1 MMNRFHMVATLTF
14 WATLSL
20 VVAGGLVR
28 ATGAGLGCPDWP
40 TCWGCWLPP
49 MDLSDIPSQV
59 DKAGNPYYLDKLDRK
74 QYLSKY
80 DSTKMWIEYLNRVLG
95 VLIGIFIIATFVTS
109 LPLRKSRPRLF
120 YGSLTALL
128 MVIFQ
133 GWLGSIV
140 VESELMPGMIT
151 LHMLLAMILLS
162 LLISLQAWSSPKPKG
177 TILSGTRILYGLIIL
192 QVILGTQ
199 VREKVDEFT
208 KEPEGIAREN
218 WLDHAGL
225 VDHLHRPLSLLVL
238 GLSAWIFWSA
248 RKRSENN
255 SLPTWILGC
264 VLGQIL
270 LGIVLAYAGLPPW
283 SQTAHLVLGAGLLCL
298 VYRAGW
304 HPIDTFRHG

>member
-1 MMNRFHMVATLTF
+1 MNRFHKVATLTF
-14 WATLSL
+14 WATLGL

-49 MDLSDIPSQV
+49 TELSDIPSQL
-59 DKAGNPYYLDKLDRK
+59 DDFGNAYYLDKLDRK
-74 QYLSKY
+74 QYLSKF
-80 DSTKMWIEYLNRVLG
+80 DSTKMWIEYMNRVLG
-95 VLIGIFIIATFVTS
+95 VLIGIFIIATFVAS
-109 LPLRKSRPRLF
+109 FPLRKSQPRLF
-120 YGSLTALL
+120 YGSLAALL

-162 LLISLQAWSSPKPKG
+162 FLISLQAWSSPLPKG
-177 TILSGTRILYGLIIL
+177 IILPGTRILYGLIIL

-208 KEPEGIAREN
+208 KDDQGIVRGE

-238 GLSAWIFWSA
+238 GLSLFIFFQAKKKNESTQM
-248 RKRSENN
+248 
-255 SLPTWILGC
+255 PVWILAG
-264 VLGQIL
+264 VGGQIL
-270 LGIVLAYAGLPPW
+270 LGIILAYAGLPPW

-304 HPIDTFRHG
+304 HPLPSA

>member
-1 MMNRFHMVATLTF
+1 MVTLTF
-14 WATLSL
+14 WATLGL

-49 MDLSDIPSQV
+49 TELNDIPSQL
-59 DKAGNPYYLDKLDRK
+59 DAAGEPYYLDKLDRK
-74 QYLSKY
+74 QYLSKF

-95 VLIGIFIIATFVTS
+95 VLIGIFIIATFVVS
-109 LPLRKSRPRLF
+109 FPLRKSKPSLF
-120 YGSLTALL
+120 YGSLIALL

-162 LLISLQAWSSPKPKG
+162 LLISLQAWSSFGSKG
-177 TILSGTRILYGLIIL
+177 VIIPGSRILYCLIII

-208 KEPEGIAREN
+208 KDDQGITRGN

-238 GLSAWIFWSA
+238 GVSIFVFLFSRKKGYSTSLSG
-248 RKRSENN
+248 
-255 SLPTWILGC
+255 WILGL
-264 VLGQIL
+264 VVGQII
-270 LGIVLAYAGLPPW
+270 LGVVLAYLGLPPW

-304 HPIDTFRHG
+304 HPLASA

>member
-1 MMNRFHMVATLTF
+1 MKRFHKVVTLTF

-49 MDLSDIPSQV
+49 TELSDIPSQL
-59 DKAGNPYYLDKLDRK
+59 DDAGEPYYLDKLDRR
-74 QYLSKY
+74 QYLSKF
-80 DSTKMWIEYLNRVLG
+80 DSTKMWIEYMNRVLG
-95 VLIGIFIIATFVTS
+95 VLIGIFIIATFVAS
-109 LPLRKSRPRLF
+109 FPLRKSQPRLF
-120 YGSLTALL
+120 YGSLLALL

-162 LLISLQAWSSPKPKG
+162 LLISLQAWSTSGVEGVIIP
-177 TILSGTRILYGLIIL
+177 GTRILYSLIIL

-208 KEPEGIAREN
+208 KDDQGIVRGE

-238 GLSAWIFWSA
+238 GLSLFIFFQA
-248 RKRSENN
+248 KRKNESTQM
-255 SLPTWILGC
+255 PVWILAG
-264 VLGQIL
+264 VGGQIL
-270 LGIVLAYAGLPPW
+270 LGIILAYAGLPPW

-304 HPIDTFRHG
+304 HPLPSA

>member
-1 MMNRFHMVATLTF
+1 MKRFHKVVTLTF
-14 WATLSL
+14 WATLGL

-49 MDLSDIPSQV
+49 TELSDIPSQL
-59 DKAGNPYYLDKLDRK
+59 DEAGEPYYLDKLDRR
-74 QYLSKY
+74 QYLSKF
-80 DSTKMWIEYLNRVLG
+80 DSTKMWIEYMNRVLG
-95 VLIGIFIIATFVTS
+95 VLIGIFIIATFVVS
-109 LPLRKSRPRLF
+109 FPLRKSQPRLF
-120 YGSLTALL
+120 WGSLAALL

-162 LLISLQAWSSPKPKG
+162 LLISLQAWSSPDSKG
-177 TILSGTRILYGLIIL
+177 VIIPGTRILYGLIIL

-208 KEPEGIAREN
+208 KDDQGIVRGE

-238 GLSAWIFWSA
+238 GLSLFIFFQAKKKNESTQM
-248 RKRSENN
+248 
-255 SLPTWILGC
+255 PVWILAG
-264 VLGQIL
+264 VGGQIL
-270 LGIVLAYAGLPPW
+270 LGIILAYAGLPPW

-304 HPIDTFRHG
+304 HPLPSA

>member
-1 MMNRFHMVATLTF
+1 MKRFHKVVTLTF
-14 WATLSL
+14 WATLGL

-49 MDLSDIPSQV
+49 TQLSDIPSQL
-59 DKAGNPYYLDKLDRK
+59 DEAGEPYYLDKLDRR
-74 QYLSKY
+74 QYLSKF

-95 VLIGIFIIATFVTS
+95 VLIGIFIIATFMVS
-109 LPLRKSRPRLF
+109 FPLRKSKPRLF
-120 YGSLTALL
+120 YGSLIALL

-162 LLISLQAWSSPKPKG
+162 LLISLQAWSSPNPKG
-177 TILSGTRILYGLIIL
+177 VILPGTRILYGLIIL

-208 KEPEGIAREN
+208 KDDQGIVRGE

-238 GLSAWIFWSA
+238 GLSLFIWFQAKKKKEST
-248 RKRSENN
+248 KM
-255 SLPTWILGC
+255 PVWILAG
-264 VLGQIL
+264 VGGQIL
-270 LGIVLAYAGLPPW
+270 LGIILAYAGLPPW

-304 HPIDTFRHG
+304 HPFASA

>member
-1 MMNRFHMVATLTF
+1 MKRFHKVVTLTF
-14 WATLSL
+14 WATLGL

-49 MDLSDIPSQV
+49 TELSDIPSQL
-59 DKAGNPYYLDKLDRK
+59 DEAGEPYYLDKLDRR
-74 QYLSKY
+74 QYLSKF
-80 DSTKMWIEYLNRVLG
+80 DSTKMWIEYMNRVLG
-95 VLIGIFIIATFVTS
+95 VLIGIFIIATFVVS
-109 LPLRKSRPRLF
+109 FPLRKSQPRLF
-120 YGSLTALL
+120 YGSLIALL

-162 LLISLQAWSSPKPKG
+162 LLISLQAWSSPDSKG
-177 TILSGTRILYGLIIL
+177 FIIPGTRILYGLIIL

-208 KEPEGIAREN
+208 KDDQGIVRGE

-238 GLSAWIFWSA
+238 GLSLFIWFQAKKKNEST
-248 RKRSENN
+248 R
-255 SLPTWILGC
+255 LPVWILAG
-264 VLGQIL
+264 VGGQIL
-270 LGIVLAYAGLPPW
+270 LGIILAYAGLPPW

-304 HPIDTFRHG
+304 HPLPSA

>member
-1 MMNRFHMVATLTF
+1 MKRFHKVVTLTF

-49 MDLSDIPSQV
+49 TELSDIPSQL
-59 DKAGNPYYLDKLDRK
+59 DDAGEPYYLDKLDRR
-74 QYLSKY
+74 QYLSKF
-80 DSTKMWIEYLNRVLG
+80 DSTKMWIEYMNRVLG
-95 VLIGIFIIATFVTS
+95 VLIGIFIIATFVAS
-109 LPLRKSRPRLF
+109 FPLRKSRPRLF
-120 YGSLTALL
+120 YGSLLALL

-162 LLISLQAWSSPKPKG
+162 LLISLQAWSTSGVEGVIIP
-177 TILSGTRILYGLIIL
+177 GTRILYGLIIL

-208 KEPEGIAREN
+208 KDDQGIVRGE

-238 GLSAWIFWSA
+238 GLSLFIFFQA
-248 RKRSENN
+248 KRKNESTQM
-255 SLPTWILGC
+255 PVWILAG
-264 VLGQIL
+264 VGGQIL
-270 LGIVLAYAGLPPW
+270 LGIILAYAGLPPW

-304 HPIDTFRHG
+304 HPLASA

>member
-1 MMNRFHMVATLTF
+1 
-14 WATLSL
+14 
-20 VVAGGLVR
+20 
-28 ATGAGLGCPDWP
+28 
-40 TCWGCWLPP
+40 
-49 MDLSDIPSQV
+49 
-59 DKAGNPYYLDKLDRK
+59 
-74 QYLSKY
+74 
-80 DSTKMWIEYLNRVLG
+80 
-95 VLIGIFIIATFVTS
+95 
-109 LPLRKSRPRLF
+109 
-120 YGSLTALL
+120 

-162 LLISLQAWSSPKPKG
+162 LLISLQAWSSPGAKG
-177 TILSGTRILYGLIIL
+177 VIIPGTRILYGLIIL

-208 KEPEGIAREN
+208 KDDQGIVRGE

-238 GLSAWIFWSA
+238 GLSLFIFFQAKKKNEST
-248 RKRSENN
+248 KM
-255 SLPTWILGC
+255 PVWILAG
-264 VLGQIL
+264 VGGQIL
-270 LGIVLAYAGLPPW
+270 LGIILAYAGLPPW

-304 HPIDTFRHG
+304 HPLPSA

>member
-1 MMNRFHMVATLTF
+1 MKRFHKVVTLTF
-14 WATLSL
+14 WATLVL

-49 MDLSDIPSQV
+49 TQLSDIPSQL
-59 DKAGNPYYLDKLDRK
+59 DEAGEPYYLDKLERR
-74 QYLSKY
+74 QYLSKF

-95 VLIGIFIIATFVTS
+95 VLIGIFIIATFMAS
-109 LPLRKSRPRLF
+109 FPLRKSKPRLF
-120 YGSLTALL
+120 YGSLIALL

-162 LLISLQAWSSPKPKG
+162 LLISLQAWSSPNPKG
-177 TILSGTRILYGLIIL
+177 VILPGTRVLYGLIIL

-208 KEPEGIAREN
+208 KDDQSIVRGE

-238 GLSAWIFWSA
+238 GLSLFIWFQAKKKKEST
-248 RKRSENN
+248 KM
-255 SLPTWILGC
+255 PVWILAG
-264 VLGQIL
+264 VGGQIL
-270 LGIVLAYAGLPPW
+270 LGIILAYAGLPPW

-304 HPIDTFRHG
+304 HPFASA

>member
-1 MMNRFHMVATLTF
+1 MKRFHKVVTLAF
-14 WATLSL
+14 WATLGL

-49 MDLSDIPSQV
+49 TELSDIPSQL
-59 DKAGNPYYLDKLDRK
+59 DEAGEPYYLDKLDRR
-74 QYLSKY
+74 QYLSKF
-80 DSTKMWIEYLNRVLG
+80 DSTKMWIEYMNRVLG
-95 VLIGIFIIATFVTS
+95 VLIGIFIIATFVAS
-109 LPLRKSRPRLF
+109 FPLRKSQPRLF
-120 YGSLTALL
+120 WGSLAALL

-162 LLISLQAWSSPKPKG
+162 LLISLQAWSSPDSKG
-177 TILSGTRILYGLIIL
+177 VIIPGTRILYGLIIL

-208 KEPEGIAREN
+208 KDDQGIVRGE

-238 GLSAWIFWSA
+238 GLSLFIFFQAKKKNESTKMPV
-248 RKRSENN
+248 R
-255 SLPTWILGC
+255 ILAG
-264 VLGQIL
+264 VGGQIL
-270 LGIVLAYAGLPPW
+270 LGIILAYAGLPPW

-304 HPIDTFRHG
+304 HPLPSA

>member
-1 MMNRFHMVATLTF
+1 MNRFHKVATLTF
-14 WATLSL
+14 WATLGL

-49 MDLSDIPSQV
+49 TELRDIPSQL
-59 DKAGNPYYLDKLDRK
+59 DDSGNAYYLDKLDRK
-74 QYLSKY
+74 QYLSKF
-80 DSTKMWIEYLNRVLG
+80 DSTKMWIEYMNRVLG
-95 VLIGIFIIATFVTS
+95 VLIGIFIIATFVAS
-109 LPLRKSRPRLF
+109 FPLRKSQPRLF
-120 YGSLTALL
+120 YGSLAALL

-162 LLISLQAWSSPKPKG
+162 LLISLQAWSSPLPKG
-177 TILSGTRILYGLIIL
+177 STLPGTRILYGLIIL

-208 KEPEGIAREN
+208 KDDQGIVREN

-238 GLSAWIFWSA
+238 GLSLFIWFQAKKKNEST
-248 RKRSENN
+248 KM
-255 SLPTWILGC
+255 PVWILAG
-264 VLGQIL
+264 VGGQIL
-270 LGIVLAYAGLPPW
+270 LGIILAYAGLPPW

-304 HPIDTFRHG
+304 HPLPSA

>member
-1 MMNRFHMVATLTF
+1 MNRFHKVATLTF
-14 WATLSL
+14 WATLGL

-49 MDLSDIPSQV
+49 TELSDIPSQL
-59 DKAGNPYYLDKLDRK
+59 DDSGNAYYLDKLDRK
-74 QYLSKY
+74 QYLSKF
-80 DSTKMWIEYLNRVLG
+80 DSTKMWIEYMNRVLG
-95 VLIGIFIIATFVTS
+95 VLIGIFIIATFIS
-109 LPLRKSRPRLF
+109 SFPLRKSQPRLF
-120 YGSLTALL
+120 YGSLAALL

-162 LLISLQAWSSPKPKG
+162 LLISLHAWSSPNPKG
-177 TILSGTRILYGLIIL
+177 SILPGTRILYGLIIL

-208 KEPEGIAREN
+208 KDDQGIVREN

-225 VDHLHRPLSLLVL
+225 VDHLHRPLALLVL
-238 GLSAWIFWSA
+238 GLSLFIWFQAKKKNESTKI
-248 RKRSENN
+248 
-255 SLPTWILGC
+255 PVWILAGIG
-264 VLGQIL
+264 GQIL
-270 LGIVLAYAGLPPW
+270 LGIILAYAGLPPW

-304 HPIDTFRHG
+304 HPVASA

>member
-1 MMNRFHMVATLTF
+1 MKRFHKVVTLTF
-14 WATLSL
+14 WATLGL

-49 MDLSDIPSQV
+49 TELSDIPSQL
-59 DKAGNPYYLDKLDRK
+59 DEAGEPYYLDKLDRK
-74 QYLSKY
+74 QYLSKF
-80 DSTKMWIEYLNRVLG
+80 DSTKMWIEYMHRVLG
-95 VLIGIFIIATFVTS
+95 VLIGIFIIATFVVS
-109 LPLRKSRPRLF
+109 FSLRKSQPRLF
-120 YGSLTALL
+120 YGALIALL

-162 LLISLQAWSSPKPKG
+162 LLISLQAWSSPNPKG
-177 TILSGTRILYGLIIL
+177 VILPGTRVLYGLIIL

-208 KEPEGIAREN
+208 KDDHGIARGE

-238 GLSAWIFWSA
+238 GLSLFIWFQAKKKKEST
-248 RKRSENN
+248 KM
-255 SLPTWILGC
+255 PVWILAG
-264 VLGQIL
+264 VGGQIL
-270 LGIVLAYAGLPPW
+270 LGIILAYAGLPPW

-304 HPIDTFRHG
+304 HPFASA

>member
-1 MMNRFHMVATLTF
+1 MSRFHKVVTLTF
-14 WATLSL
+14 WATLGL

-49 MDLSDIPSQV
+49 TELSDIPSQL
-59 DKAGNPYYLDKLDRK
+59 DETGEPYYLDKLDRR
-74 QYLSKY
+74 QYLSKF
-80 DSTKMWIEYLNRVLG
+80 DSTKMWIEYMNRVLG
-95 VLIGIFIIATFVTS
+95 VLIGIFIIATFVVS
-109 LPLRKSRPRLF
+109 FPLRKSQPRLF
-120 YGSLTALL
+120 WGSLAALL

-162 LLISLQAWSSPKPKG
+162 LLISLQAWSSPNPKG
-177 TILSGTRILYGLIIL
+177 VIIPGTRILYGLIIL

-208 KEPEGIAREN
+208 KDNQGIARGE

-238 GLSAWIFWSA
+238 GLSLFIWFQAKKKNEST
-248 RKRSENN
+248 KM
-255 SLPTWILGC
+255 PVWILAG
-264 VLGQIL
+264 VGGQIL
-270 LGIVLAYAGLPPW
+270 LGIILAYAGLPPW

-304 HPIDTFRHG
+304 HPLASA

>member
-1 MMNRFHMVATLTF
+1 MNRFHKVATLTF
-14 WATLSL
+14 WATLGL

-49 MDLSDIPSQV
+49 TELSDIPSQL
-59 DKAGNPYYLDKLDRK
+59 DDSGNAYYLDKLDRK
-74 QYLSKY
+74 QYLSKF
-80 DSTKMWIEYLNRVLG
+80 DSTKMWIEYMNRVLG
-95 VLIGIFIIATFVTS
+95 VLIGIFIIATFVAS
-109 LPLRKSRPRLF
+109 FPLRKSQPRLF
-120 YGSLTALL
+120 YGSLAALL

-162 LLISLQAWSSPKPKG
+162 LLISLQAWSSPLPKG
-177 TILSGTRILYGLIIL
+177 SILPGTRILYGLIIL

-208 KEPEGIAREN
+208 KDDQGIVRGE

-225 VDHLHRPLSLLVL
+225 VDH
-238 GLSAWIFWSA
+238 
-248 RKRSENN
+248 
-255 SLPTWILGC
+255 
-264 VLGQIL
+264 
-270 LGIVLAYAGLPPW
+270 
-283 SQTAHLVLGAGLLCL
+283 
-298 VYRAGW
+298 
-304 HPIDTFRHG
+304 

>member
-1 MMNRFHMVATLTF
+1 MKRFHKVVTLTF
-14 WATLSL
+14 WATLGL

-49 MDLSDIPSQV
+49 TQLSDIPSQL
-59 DKAGNPYYLDKLDRK
+59 DEAGEPYYLDKLDRR
-74 QYLSKY
+74 QYLSKF
-80 DSTKMWIEYLNRVLG
+80 DSTKMWIEYMNRVLG
-95 VLIGIFIIATFVTS
+95 VLIGIFIVTTFVVS
-109 LPLRKSRPRLF
+109 FPLRKSQPRLF
-120 YGSLTALL
+120 YGSLIALL

-162 LLISLQAWSSPKPKG
+162 LLISLQAWSSPNPKG
-177 TILSGTRILYGLIIL
+177 IILPGTRILYGLIIL

-208 KEPEGIAREN
+208 KDDQGIVRGE

-238 GLSAWIFWSA
+238 GLSLFIWFQAK
-248 RKRSENN
+248 RKKESTKM
-255 SLPTWILGC
+255 PVWILAG
-264 VLGQIL
+264 VGGQIL
-270 LGIVLAYAGLPPW
+270 LGIILAYAGLPPW

-304 HPIDTFRHG
+304 HPLPSA

>member
-1 MMNRFHMVATLTF
+1 MKRFHKVVTLTF

-49 MDLSDIPSQV
+49 TELSDIPSQL
-59 DKAGNPYYLDKLDRK
+59 DEAGEPYYLDKLDRR
-74 QYLSKY
+74 QYLSKF
-80 DSTKMWIEYLNRVLG
+80 DSTKMWIEYMNRVLG
-95 VLIGIFIIATFVTS
+95 VLIGIFIIATFVAS
-109 LPLRKSRPRLF
+109 FPLRKSQPRLF
-120 YGSLTALL
+120 YGSLLALS

-162 LLISLQAWSSPKPKG
+162 LLISLQAWSTSGAEGVIIP
-177 TILSGTRILYGLIIL
+177 GTRILYGLIIL

-208 KEPEGIAREN
+208 KDDQGIVRGE

-238 GLSAWIFWSA
+238 GLSLFIFFKA
-248 RKRSENN
+248 KRKNESTQM
-255 SLPTWILGC
+255 PVWILAG
-264 VLGQIL
+264 VGGQIL
-270 LGIVLAYAGLPPW
+270 LGIILAYAGLPPW

-304 HPIDTFRHG
+304 HPLPSA

>member
-1 MMNRFHMVATLTF
+1 MKRFHKVVTLTF
-14 WATLSL
+14 WATLGL

-49 MDLSDIPSQV
+49 TELSDIPSQL
-59 DKAGNPYYLDKLDRK
+59 DEAGEPYYLDKLDRR
-74 QYLSKY
+74 QYLSKF
-80 DSTKMWIEYLNRVLG
+80 DSTKMWIEYMNRVLG
-95 VLIGIFIIATFVTS
+95 VLIGIFIIATFVAS
-109 LPLRKSRPRLF
+109 FPLRKSQPRLF
-120 YGSLTALL
+120 YGSLIALL

-162 LLISLQAWSSPKPKG
+162 LLISLQAWSSPDSKG
-177 TILSGTRILYGLIIL
+177 VIIPGTRILYGLIIL

-208 KEPEGIAREN
+208 KDDQGIVRGE

-225 VDHLHRPLSLLVL
+225 VDHLHRPLSLLVF
-238 GLSAWIFWSA
+238 GV
-248 RKRSENN
+248 
-255 SLPTWILGC
+255 SLFIWFQAKKKKAPTQMPVWILAG
-264 VLGQIL
+264 VGGQIL
-270 LGIVLAYAGLPPW
+270 LGIILAYAGLPPW

-304 HPIDTFRHG
+304 HPLPSA

>member
-1 MMNRFHMVATLTF
+1 MKRFHKVVTLTF
-14 WATLSL
+14 WATLGL

-49 MDLSDIPSQV
+49 TELSDIPSQL
-59 DKAGNPYYLDKLDRK
+59 DEAGEPYYLDKLDRR
-74 QYLSKY
+74 QYLSKF
-80 DSTKMWIEYLNRVLG
+80 DSTKMWIEYMNRVLG
-95 VLIGIFIIATFVTS
+95 VLIGIFIIATFVAS
-109 LPLRKSRPRLF
+109 FPLRKSQPRLF
-120 YGSLTALL
+120 YGSLIALL

-162 LLISLQAWSSPKPKG
+162 LLISLQAWSSSGAKG
-177 TILSGTRILYGLIIL
+177 VIIPGTRILYGLIIL

-208 KEPEGIAREN
+208 KDDQGIVRGE

-238 GLSAWIFWSA
+238 GLSLFIWFQAKKKKEST
-248 RKRSENN
+248 KM
-255 SLPTWILGC
+255 PVWILAG
-264 VLGQIL
+264 VGGQIL
-270 LGIVLAYAGLPPW
+270 LGIILAYAGLPPW

-304 HPIDTFRHG
+304 HPLASA

>member
-1 MMNRFHMVATLTF
+1 MKRFHKVVTLTF
-14 WATLSL
+14 WATLGL

-49 MDLSDIPSQV
+49 TQLSDIPSQL
-59 DKAGNPYYLDKLDRK
+59 DEAGEPYYLDKLDRR
-74 QYLSKY
+74 QYLSKF

-95 VLIGIFIIATFVTS
+95 VLIGIFIIATFMVS
-109 LPLRKSRPRLF
+109 FPLRKSKPRLF
-120 YGSLTALL
+120 YGSLIALL

-162 LLISLQAWSSPKPKG
+162 LLISLQAWSSPNPKG
-177 TILSGTRILYGLIIL
+177 VILPGTRILYGLIIL

-208 KEPEGIAREN
+208 KDDQGIVRGE

-238 GLSAWIFWSA
+238 GLSLFIWFQAK
-248 RKRSENN
+248 RKKESTKM
-255 SLPTWILGC
+255 PVWILAG
-264 VLGQIL
+264 VGGQIL
-270 LGIVLAYAGLPPW
+270 LGIILAYAGLPPW

-304 HPIDTFRHG
+304 HPFASA

>member
-1 MMNRFHMVATLTF
+1 MKRFHKVVTLTF
-14 WATLSL
+14 WATLGL

-49 MDLSDIPSQV
+49 TELSDIPSQL
-59 DKAGNPYYLDKLDRK
+59 DETGEPYYLDKLDRR
-74 QYLSKY
+74 QYLSKF
-80 DSTKMWIEYLNRVLG
+80 DSTKMWIEYMNRVLG
-95 VLIGIFIIATFVTS
+95 VLIGIFIIATFVVS
-109 LPLRKSRPRLF
+109 FPLRKSQPRLF
-120 YGSLTALL
+120 WGSLAALL

-162 LLISLQAWSSPKPKG
+162 LLISLQAWSSPGAKG
-177 TILSGTRILYGLIIL
+177 VIIPGTRILYGLIIL

-208 KEPEGIAREN
+208 KDDQGIVRGE

-238 GLSAWIFWSA
+238 GVSLFIWFQAKKKNESTKMPAWILA
-248 RKRSENN
+248 
-255 SLPTWILGC
+255 G
-264 VLGQIL
+264 VGGQIL
-270 LGIVLAYAGLPPW
+270 LGIILAYAGLPPW

-304 HPIDTFRHG
+304 HPLPSA

>member
-1 MMNRFHMVATLTF
+1 MKSFHKVVMLTF
-14 WATLSL
+14 WATLGL

-49 MDLSDIPSQV
+49 TELSDIPSQL
-59 DKAGNPYYLDKLDRK
+59 DEAGEPYYLDKLDRR
-74 QYLSKY
+74 QYLSKF
-80 DSTKMWIEYLNRVLG
+80 DSTKMWIEYMNRVLG
-95 VLIGIFIIATFVTS
+95 VLIGIFIIATFVAS
-109 LPLRKSRPRLF
+109 FPLRKSQPRLF
-120 YGSLTALL
+120 WGSLAALL

-162 LLISLQAWSSPKPKG
+162 LLISLQAWSSPGAKG
-177 TILSGTRILYGLIIL
+177 VIIPGTRILYGLIIL

-208 KEPEGIAREN
+208 KDDQGIVRGE

-225 VDHLHRPLSLLVL
+225 VDHLHRPLSLLVF
-238 GLSAWIFWSA
+238 GV
-248 RKRSENN
+248 
-255 SLPTWILGC
+255 SLFIWFQAKKKNESTKMPVWILAG
-264 VLGQIL
+264 VGGQIL
-270 LGIVLAYAGLPPW
+270 LGIILAYAGLPPW

-304 HPIDTFRHG
+304 HPLPSA

>member
-1 MMNRFHMVATLTF
+1 MKRFHKVVTLTF
-14 WATLSL
+14 WATLGL

-49 MDLSDIPSQV
+49 TELSDIPSQL
-59 DKAGNPYYLDKLDRK
+59 DEAGEPYYLDKLDRR
-74 QYLSKY
+74 QYLSKF
-80 DSTKMWIEYLNRVLG
+80 DSTKMWIEYMNRVLG
-95 VLIGIFIIATFVTS
+95 VLIGIFIIATFVVS
-109 LPLRKSRPRLF
+109 FPLRKSQPRLF
-120 YGSLTALL
+120 WGSLAALL

-162 LLISLQAWSSPKPKG
+162 LLISLQAWSSPGAAGVVIP
-177 TILSGTRILYGLIIL
+177 GTRILYGLIIL

-208 KEPEGIAREN
+208 KDDQGIVRGE

-238 GLSAWIFWSA
+238 GLSLFIFFQAKKKNEST
-248 RKRSENN
+248 KM
-255 SLPTWILGC
+255 PVWILAG
-264 VLGQIL
+264 VGGQIL
-270 LGIVLAYAGLPPW
+270 LGIILAYAGLPPW

-304 HPIDTFRHG
+304 HPLASA